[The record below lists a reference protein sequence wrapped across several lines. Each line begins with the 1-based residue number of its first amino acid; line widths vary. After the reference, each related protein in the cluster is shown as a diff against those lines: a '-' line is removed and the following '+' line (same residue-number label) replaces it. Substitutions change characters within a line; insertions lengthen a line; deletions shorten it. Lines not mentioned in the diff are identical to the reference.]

1 MDKQKSNGGLPDYVI
16 NFPMGYE
23 NMSPRLTMTP
33 KELSK
38 AFTNETF
45 VKFSDWQDIE
55 PPEREWL
62 IGGLIPMGAV
72 SALFGQ
78 AGIGKSYLCQQMITA
93 LAMGYNSFGEVPEG
107 KRYRVLAMFCEDDR
121 NELIRRQKRI
131 CKSYGIGMR
140 DLESYLFTHT
150 FTETDSYLFKTTRD
164 GVSTTAVFNRLLETI
179 TQVKPQ
185 LLLLDNI
192 GKILA
197 GSKLQEE
204 AIGELITRLTRLC
217 KDMAILLIGHTGK
230 PNEDG
235 KTTEYYGSVAFNNH
249 VRFRSFLER
258 LEDGYVKLSAMK
270 NNYGDTTYTL
280 NAKFDGEVFEVV
292 SDEVLKREKRV
303 LKDLSIDVGKAAIL
317 EFIESQARQ
326 NNQYSGAHNSSN
338 LPYVIDAMLDSND
351 VSITKGL
358 DKKTLKSCLAKLKS
372 QSLLISKQSETYDSS
387 RNKPYYLVVK

>member
-1 MDKQKSNGGLPDYVI
+1 MDKQKSNSGLPDFVE
-16 NFPMGYE
+16 NFPMG
-23 NMSPRLTMTP
+23 NVNTPPWLPTKP

-38 AFTNETF
+38 AFTEETF
-45 VKFSDWQDIE
+45 VNFSEWQDVE

-93 LAMGYNSFGEVPEG
+93 LAMGFNSFGEVPEG

-131 CKSYGIGMR
+131 CKSYRIGMR
-140 DLESYLFTHT
+140 DLEGYLYTHT

-164 GVSTTAVFNRLLETI
+164 GVTTTAAFNRLLETI
-179 TQVKPQ
+179 AQVKPQ

-280 NAKFDGEVFEVV
+280 NAKFDGSIFEVV
-292 SDEVLKREKRV
+292 SDDVLKREKAA
-303 LKDLSIDVGKAAIL
+303 LKDLSIDAGKVAIL
-317 EFIESQARQ
+317 EFI
-326 NNQYSGAHNSSN
+326 
-338 LPYVIDAMLDSND
+338 
-351 VSITKGL
+351 
-358 DKKTLKSCLAKLKS
+358 KS
-372 QSLLISKQSETYDSS
+372 QTMLNIFYSESTKSTKNIVKAMIASDDYAIHKGIDKRFLDTAVIRLIAENKIKSEVVGKDAS
-387 RNKPYYLVVK
+387 RNKLIGLVVNHG